1 MGKTSLARLGTSVSH
16 TLGIILIAIWDG
28 ILSGT

>member
-1 MGKTSLARLGTSVSH
+1 MGEILLALPGTSVSH
-16 TLGIILIAIWDG
+16 TLGIILIVIWDS